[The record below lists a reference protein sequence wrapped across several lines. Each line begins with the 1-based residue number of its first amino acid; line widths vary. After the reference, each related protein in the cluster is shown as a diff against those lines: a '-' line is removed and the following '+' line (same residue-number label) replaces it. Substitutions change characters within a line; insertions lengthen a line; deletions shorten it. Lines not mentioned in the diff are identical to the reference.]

1 MEIVDAADV
10 AKGSTPVPQNSGKM
24 CGPVAEI
31 RKKAV
36 APWKIH
42 PPRISTTTVPLRSAG
57 LAANAPK
64 SMAPW
69 FAARK
74 TSEIQSR

>member
-1 MEIVDAADV
+1 MEIVDAAAV
-10 AKGSTPVPQNSGKM
+10 AKGSTPGPQNSGKM
-24 CGPVAEI
+24 CSLVAEI
-31 RKKAV
+31 RKRAV
-36 APWKIH
+36 VPWKIH
-42 PPRISTTTVPLRSAG
+42 PRIFAPTVPLRSAG

-64 SMAPW
+64 SMPPW